1 VPLSS
6 ILFSEIGNKDWTVG
20 ALDIFPISFKVAGRT
35 IVIVGGGPE
44 ALSKARLALKTSA
57 RVRVVANKF
66 CADFSS
72 LDLRLVQFV
81 RRCFQGAD
89 LDGAALVFVES
100 GGADAGVAIA
110 AARQKNIPLNVID
123 QPQECDFYTPA
134 IVNRAPLSIA
144 ISTQGAAPVLARL
157 IRARIEAMLAPDLG
171 PLAALAGGLR
181 GAVSVALPQGVR
193 RRRFFENLL
202 SVAPQGRDVGTAPL
216 RQKALDLLKIHGG
229 QKDQPGHVWLVGA
242 GPGDVDLLTLRAQR
256 VLQEADIIVYE
267 AGVSDRL
274 VQMGRRDAKTVIW
287 ENNNA
292 LAENSASQI
301 RGLLG
306 NLGAKGHR
314 VVFLMQGAPQNWQRA
329 TCLLAALQGQG
340 LGVEIV
346 RGVDAV
352 SASHKYRGQVEPGVL
367 VRQAAPLTPELNA
380 IGMR

>member
-1 VPLSS
+1 M
-6 ILFSEIGNKDWTVG
+6 G

-66 CADFSS
+66 CAGFSS
-72 LDLRLVQFV
+72 PDVQPVQFV
-81 RRCFQGAD
+81 RRRFRSAD

-110 AARQKNIPLNVID
+110 AARQKKIPLNVID
-123 QPQECDFYTPA
+123 QPRECDFHTPA

-144 ISTQGAAPVLARL
+144 ISTQGTAPVLARL
-157 IRARIEAMLAPDLG
+157 IRARIEALLAPDLG

-181 GAVSVALPQGVR
+181 GAVAAALPQGVR
-193 RRRFFENLL
+193 RRRFFESLL
-202 SVAPQGRDVGTAPL
+202 CVASQDRGVGIAPL
-216 RQKALDLLKIHGG
+216 RQKALDLLKIHGA
-229 QKDQPGHVWLVGA
+229 QKDLPGHVWLVGG
-242 GPGDVDLLTLRAQR
+242 GPGDMDLLTLRAQR

-274 VQMGRRDAKTVIW
+274 VQMGRRDAKAIIW
-287 ENNNA
+287 ENSHA
-292 LAENSASQI
+292 LGENSASQI

-314 VVFLMQGAPQNWQRA
+314 VVFLMQGAPQNWRQA

-340 LGVEIV
+340 LGAEIV
-346 RGVDAV
+346 RGVDAGPALARNSDSRRDSHRKTDRV
-352 SASHKYRGQVEPGVL
+352 QGESGIWGPQSGLASLEPS
-367 VRQAAPLTPELNA
+367 TN
-380 IGMR
+380 GMG